1 MWKPLVWSFLSPLFD
16 SAGDFS
22 AGQLRTGMEYIFPEP
37 AAFSG
42 SDWMKSLKVYFAH
55 NCALRDPDPANSK
68 EFPTKF

>member
-1 MWKPLVWSFLSPLFD
+1 
-16 SAGDFS
+16 
-22 AGQLRTGMEYIFPEP
+22 MEYIFPEP